1 MIRTSDKTLAFLTL
15 FCGLTI
21 SAVAIWYSV
30 SGLVAIFAAATIPI
44 IVMGTVLELSKLVAS
59 VWLKWNWKKA
69 PVLIRAY
76 LLSAIVILMVL
87 TSMGIFG
94 FLSKAH
100 LDQAVPT
107 GDIAAKVAMI
117 DEKIATQRE
126 NIESARRALAQM
138 DSTVDQTISRSTT
151 ENGATKAA
159 QLRRS
164 QQKERAQLQADI
176 SKSQKAIALLNEERA
191 PIAAELRK
199 VEAEVG
205 PIKYIA
211 ALIYGDNPDANLLER
226 AVRWVIIIIVVVFD
240 PLAVILLLA
249 SQYSFQ
255 WFRQQD
261 TEEIVLVGLP
271 PITKNEKVEPVVP
284 QYKEPDEYRPVAQLA
299 KTEPLEFSNM
309 PTFDAITDI
318 STFERFGLPAATTF
332 SHLATTTADPVV
344 EEVTDTN
351 LTEEDTT
358 DDQPPIE
365 RPGDY
370 LTDHSFVED
379 IKDLEIEVEVE
390 EQIEKDND
398 EEVLN
403 TATSAEREAMQ
414 RWKEENPSDS
424 LKHQHRLF
432 EMKLI
437 DRLPWHDQL
446 TAKPDYVQNAEQSV
460 GTIWQKLKASKTYE

>member
-69 PVLIRAY
+69 PILIRTY
-76 LLSAIVILMVL
+76 LLSAIAILMVL

-100 LDQAVPT
+100 LDQSVPT
-107 GDIAAKVAMI
+107 GDVAAKVATI

-138 DSTVDQTISRSTT
+138 DSTVDQTISRSTS

-164 QQKERAQLQADI
+164 QQKERAQLQSEI
-176 SKSQKAIALLNEERA
+176 SKSQQTIALLNEERA

-211 ALIYGDNPDANLLER
+211 ALIYGDDPDANLLER

-261 TEEIVLVGLP
+261 EVEIKVFSP
-271 PITKNEKVEPVVP
+271 PPMPEVKIVEPVAESVAESVAEP
-284 QYKEPDEYRPVAQLA
+284 QDRAPDKYQPSAQIVKTELSDFANIITADLSNPKRFDLSIGSIFNPVADEA
-299 KTEPLEFSNM
+299 TVTIPAVDSTTNDDFS
-309 PTFDAITDI
+309 
-318 STFERFGLPAATTF
+318 
-332 SHLATTTADPVV
+332 V
-344 EEVTDTN
+344 
-351 LTEEDTT
+351 
-358 DDQPPIE
+358 E

-370 LTDHSFVED
+370 LPDNGFVED
-379 IKDLEIEVEVE
+379 IKEPEIEVETE
-390 EQIEKDND
+390 ERLEKDND
-398 EEVLN
+398 LEVLD
-403 TATSAEREAMQ
+403 TVTLSERDAMQ
-414 RWKEENPSDS
+414 RWKDENPADS
-424 LKHQHRLF
+424 LKHQRRLF

-437 DRLPWHDQL
+437 DRLPWQDYL
-446 TAKPDYVQNAEQSV
+446 SAKPDYDQTTNKINE
-460 GTIWQKLKASKTYE
+460 